1 MLVSIHCFLQYRTPL
16 RYAVETNRFDAVS
29 ILVTK
34 GNAEVNDIDEVSCK
48 LAIPVCVSY
57 VYNKQNRR
65 TPLYDAIKQS
75 NIRMVGFL
83 LANGA
88 KTNIIDKVL
97 ILS

>member
-1 MLVSIHCFLQYRTPL
+1 MLVLHYFQYRTAL
-16 RYAVETNRFDAVS
+16 HYAVKTNRFDAVS

-57 VYNKQNRR
+57 IYIYNKQDRR

-75 NIRMVGFL
+75 NTRMVGFL